1 MSAQY
6 SLFCAETA
14 GLGIDWTVLGI
25 VLLGVAGLM
34 VLIRVVGLFAAS
46 QIAERPAK
54 PVATPKPAPKVAS
67 STAAGEITPEL
78 VAVLTAAATATLG
91 RAVRISAI
99 SVGKMSDQRIWS
111 QEGRREIYLSHRI
124 R

>member
-1 MSAQY
+1 MSTQF
-6 SLFCAETA
+6 SLLCAETA
-14 GLGIDWTVLGI
+14 GLGIDWAVLGV

-34 VLIRVVGLFAAS
+34 LLIRVVGLIAAS
-46 QIAERPAK
+46 KIAEPPAK
-54 PVATPKPAPKVAS
+54 PVATPKSAPKIAS
-67 STAAGEITPEL
+67 SSVEGEITPEL
-78 VAVLTAAATATLG
+78 VAVLTAAAAATLG